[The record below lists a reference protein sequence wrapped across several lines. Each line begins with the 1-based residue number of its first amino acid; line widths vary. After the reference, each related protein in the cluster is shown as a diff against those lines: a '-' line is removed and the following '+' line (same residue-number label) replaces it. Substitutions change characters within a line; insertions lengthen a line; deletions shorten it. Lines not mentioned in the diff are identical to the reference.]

1 MIFFVTFMDDSS
13 MQSNC
18 ILHMANTKKKY
29 PISHVKTMQHKITR
43 ESPLLLLWENGCT
56 IYAFGVIGKTIHP
69 QKSGVKGGISGEW
82 QLLRASPAV
91 LGMWSCTV
99 KFDEESPTHASL
111 AQENGFGSASSHRL
125 AWLLKAT
132 AALCT
137 CRKECIKKC
146 INMI

>member
-1 MIFFVTFMDDSS
+1 MIFFWTFMDDSS

-18 ILHMANTKKKY
+18 ILHTANTTKKY
-29 PISHVKTMQHKITR
+29 PISHVKIMQHKITR
-43 ESPLLLLWENGCT
+43 ESPLLSQWENGCT

-82 QLLRASPAV
+82 QLLRASPPV
-91 LGMWSCTV
+91 LGTWSCTV

-111 AQENGFGSASSHRL
+111 AQENGFGSASLHRL
-125 AWLLKAT
+125 PWLVNQAT

-137 CRKECIKKC
+137 CIKEC